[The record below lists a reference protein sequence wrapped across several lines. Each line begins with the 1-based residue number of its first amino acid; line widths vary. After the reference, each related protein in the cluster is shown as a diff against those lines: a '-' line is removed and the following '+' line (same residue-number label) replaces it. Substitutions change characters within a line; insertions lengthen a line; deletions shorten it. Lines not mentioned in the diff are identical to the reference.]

1 MQFFN
6 SYRRNRNLTAFVIT
20 NRDGHPIGYL
30 WAGSLFAAQGRAPHL
45 AGTGATASYAQLD
58 PDTMQDKED
67 DDTTA

>member
-6 SYRRNRNLTAFVIT
+6 SYRRNRNLTAFIIT
-20 NRDGHPIGYL
+20 TRDGHPAGYL

-67 DDTTA
+67 EDKTA